1 MPDGDVLLFC
11 LVVDG
16 HVGRLVDFGWLKY
29 QHLEEQKTGG
39 WSLAHSPA
47 LVLAGVGDVCEYREA
62 QAIGGALRGLHDDVH
77 PEVEPLPLGGMVHD
91 LLFKAL
97 DQLQVLHHGA
107 QVPERNPRTEIL
119 ACGANERQQEPANS
133 GGSAFA
139 QQLVEA

>member
-1 MPDGDVLLFC
+1 MKKESFSAGTSSYSATERRSNRRRSGDSHRLSWRNMPDGDVLLFC

-39 WSLAHSPA
+39 WSLAHSQA
-47 LVLAGVGDVCEYREA
+47 LVLAGFGDVCEYREA
-62 QAIGGALRGLHDDVH
+62 QAVGGALRGLHDDVH

-97 DQLQVLHHGA
+97 NQL
-107 QVPERNPRTEIL
+107 
-119 ACGANERQQEPANS
+119 
-133 GGSAFA
+133 
-139 QQLVEA
+139 